1 VTSAGG
7 SQFTVRSDGHSFS
20 VTATETLVEE
30 MGARDAETLVRA
42 SFDYLLA
49 REPVTAI
56 LPRFDLGVIERYHPG
71 WRVAMRRVGVREP
84 FSSDP

>member
-1 VTSAGG
+1 MTSVGG
-7 SQFTVRSDGHSFS
+7 SEFTVQVDGHGFS

-49 REPVTAI
+49 REPVASI

-71 WRVAMRRVGVREP
+71 WRIAMRRVGAREP
-84 FSSDP
+84 FSSDQ